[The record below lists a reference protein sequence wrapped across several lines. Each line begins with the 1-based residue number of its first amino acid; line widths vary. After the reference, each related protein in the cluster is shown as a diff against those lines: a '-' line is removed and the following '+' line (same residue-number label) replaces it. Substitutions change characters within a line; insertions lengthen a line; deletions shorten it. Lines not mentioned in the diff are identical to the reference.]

1 MPEVRFHESL
11 AGRPGCLRPSSARS
25 EREPYAPVVTSTASR
40 PRAQGAR
47 PSPRPAGVA
56 ALAAVAVALVALA
69 LVSAA
74 VGLVLAGGSYTPALD
89 GLPDSGALVGW
100 GTPAVRVLTDLAAVA
115 TIGWLLSA
123 VFLDPSSRE
132 GVVSR
137 AGRQDLRC
145 AAASAV
151 VWSVLSVMQMFLEL
165 ANVLGVPLSAAANP
179 EIVSTYANE
188 IPTTRALVFMA
199 VFALV
204 VAVGSA
210 LTATTG
216 AGATW
221 LLVALAAALLPAL
234 AGHAAGLGDHALAT
248 TAGVA
253 HVLAAVLWIGGL
265 MALAVHAAR
274 RDMPLARAA
283 QRFSVLA
290 LVAII
295 LLAVSGA
302 ANAYTRLD
310 NAGQLLSTG
319 YGQVVLMK
327 AGLVV
332 GLGII
337 GWVMRSRVMG
347 TLGTSSRGSVFARIA
362 GLELLI
368 MAVAVGLGAALATSP
383 TPRVEVV
390 LDSYGESLLG
400 FPYPPAPTLAN
411 VALGFDL
418 EPFFFTAMLIAAG
431 LYVAG
436 TLRLRKRGDSWPVM
450 RTVSWLAGVGVVLW
464 CTNAGIS
471 VYAQVS
477 VGLHMVQHMT
487 MTMLAPILLVM
498 GAPATLALR
507 ALRPAVGN
515 ERGPREWLVWFLHSW
530 VTRVLT
536 NPFFVFFVYVISLY
550 GLYFTPAF
558 GWLMGSHVGHVV
570 MQLHFILAGYLF
582 YWVLIGI
589 DPRPKPLPYWGRLV
603 LLLLAI
609 SVHGF
614 FAVALMMS
622 TEPIAPEWYGI
633 VRPDWI
639 ADALRDSLDGGQVAW
654 GVGEIPNLI
663 VLIAIA
669 VQWSRSDARE
679 ATRLDRQADRDDDAE
694 LKAYN
699 DRLAVL
705 HGRDAEP
712 SPPTTP

>member
-1 MPEVRFHESL
+1 MPHGVL
-11 AGRPGCLRPSSARS
+11 A
-25 EREPYAPVVTSTASR
+25 V
-40 PRAQGAR
+40 
-47 PSPRPAGVA
+47 VA
-56 ALAAVAVALVALA
+56 AALIAFTVIAT
-69 LVSAA
+69 A
-74 VGLVLAGGSYTPALD
+74 VGLVMAEGSYVPALE

-100 GTPAVRVLTDLAAVA
+100 GTPVLRVLTDLAAVA
-115 TIGWLLSA
+115 TIGWLLA
-123 VFLDPSSRE
+123 ATFLDPSSRD
-132 GVVSR
+132 GTVSK
-137 AGRQDLRC
+137 AGRQDLRR
-145 AAASAV
+145 ATVSAI
-151 VWSVLSVMQMFLEL
+151 VWSVLALVQMFFEL
-165 ANVLGVPLSAAANP
+165 ASVLGVRLSEAATP
-179 EIVSTYANE
+179 GVVSTYANE

-199 VFALV
+199 ILAFV

-210 LTATTG
+210 VTATTG
-216 AGATW
+216 AGAAW
-221 LLVALAAALLPAL
+221 LLVAGVAAILPAL
-234 AGHAAGLGDHALAT
+234 AGHAAGLGDHALAMT
-248 TAGVA
+248 SGVA

-274 RDMPLARAA
+274 QDMPLARSA
-283 QRFSVLA
+283 QRFSAVA

-295 LLAVSGA
+295 LLAVSGI

-310 NAGQLLSTG
+310 NAGQLLTTG

-327 AGLVV
+327 AGLII
-332 GLGII
+332 GLGVL
-337 GWVMRSRVMG
+337 GWIMRSRVIS
-347 TLGTSSRGSVFARIA
+347 TLGRTSRGGVFARIA
-362 GLELLI
+362 GIELI
-368 MAVAVGLGAALATSP
+368 VMAAAVGLGVALASSP
-383 TPRVEVV
+383 TPRVEAIP
-390 LDSYGESLLG
+390 DSYGESLLG
-400 FPYPPAPTLAN
+400 FSYPPPPTIAN
-411 VALGFDL
+411 VTLGFDF
-418 EPFFFTAMLIAAG
+418 EPLFFTLSLVAAA

-436 TLRLRKRGDSWPVM
+436 VVRLRRRGDSWPVM
-450 RTVSWLAGVGVVLW
+450 RTISWLAGVGVVIW

-507 ALRPAVGN
+507 ALKPAVGN

-530 VTRVLT
+530 ITRILT
-536 NPFFVFFVYVISLY
+536 NPFYVFFVYVIGLY

-558 GWLMGSHVGHVV
+558 GWLMGSHVGHVI
-570 MQLHFILAGYLF
+570 MQAHFILAGYLF

-589 DPRPKPLPYWGRLV
+589 DPRPKPLPYWGRFV

-639 ADALRDSLDGGQVAW
+639 TDALQDSLDGGQVAW

-669 VQWSRSDARE
+669 VQWSRSDARD
-679 ATRLDRQADRDDDAE
+679 AVRLDRQADRDEDAE
-694 LKAYN
+694 LRAYN
-699 DRLAVL
+699 ERLGAL
-705 HGRDAEP
+705 SRRDAQE
-712 SPPTTP
+712 

>member
-1 MPEVRFHESL
+1 M
-11 AGRPGCLRPSSARS
+11 
-25 EREPYAPVVTSTASR
+25 ST
-40 PRAQGAR
+40 
-47 PSPRPAGVA
+47 V
-56 ALAAVAVALVALA
+56 
-69 LVSAA
+69 
-74 VGLVLAGGSYTPALD
+74 VGLVLAGGAYSPSLD
-89 GLPDSGALVGW
+89 GLPDPGGLVGW
-100 GTPAVRVLTDLAAVA
+100 GTPVVRVLADLAAVA
-115 TIGWLLSA
+115 TIGWLLAA
-123 VFLDPSSRE
+123 VLLDPSARD
-132 GVVSR
+132 GTVSH
-137 AGRQDLRC
+137 AGRRDLRC
-145 AAASAV
+145 ATAAAV
-151 VWSVLSVMQMFLEL
+151 TWSVLAVMQMFLEL
-165 ANVLGVPLSAAANP
+165 AYVLGLPLSEAATP
-179 EIVSTYANE
+179 DIVSTYANE
-188 IPTTRALVFMA
+188 IPATRALVFMA
-199 VFALV
+199 ILALV

-210 LTATTG
+210 LTSTTG

-221 LLVALAAALLPAL
+221 LLVAVVAAVLPTL

-283 QRFSVLA
+283 ERFSVLA
-290 LVAII
+290 LLAIL

-310 NAGQLLSTG
+310 NAAQLVSTG
-319 YGQVVLMK
+319 YGQVVLVK
-327 AGLVV
+327 FGLIL
-332 GLGII
+332 GLGVI
-337 GWVMRSRVMG
+337 GWIVRSRVIG
-347 TLGTSSRGSVFARIA
+347 TLGASSRGSVFARIA
-362 GLELLI
+362 GIELI
-368 MAVAVGLGAALATSP
+368 VMAVAVGLGVALASSP
-383 TPRVEVV
+383 TPRAEVI

-411 VALGFDL
+411 VTLGFDL
-418 EPFFFTAMLIAAG
+418 EPFFFTASLIVAA

-436 TLRLRKRGDSWPVM
+436 TIRLRRRGDSWPVL
-450 RTVSWLAGVGVVLW
+450 RTVSWLAGVGVVIW

-471 VYAQVS
+471 VYSQVS

-507 ALRPAVGN
+507 ALRPAVGT

-536 NPFFVFFVYVISLY
+536 NPFYVFFVYVIGLY

-558 GWLMGSHVGHVV
+558 GWLMGSHVGHVI

-589 DPRPKPLPYWGRLV
+589 DPRPKPLPYWGRML

-614 FAVALMMS
+614 FAVALMMG
-622 TEPIAPEWYGI
+622 TQPIAPEWYGI
-633 VRPDWI
+633 VRPDWMV
-639 ADALRDSLDGGQVAW
+639 DSLRDSLDGGQVAW

-669 VQWSRSDARE
+669 VQWSRSDDRE
-679 ATRLDRQADRDDDAE
+679 ATRRDRQADRDDDAE
-694 LKAYN
+694 LRAYN
-699 DRLAVL
+699 DRLAAL
-705 HGRDAEP
+705 HGRSPGA
-712 SPPTTP
+712 SPPPTPTD